1 MTAWFSYSAGVC
13 FSAVLHGVLL
23 LVLILG
29 WQVQPEP
36 KKLVRPQYIN
46 ATLLE
51 IKPRSQPKVKA
62 PIRPVEDKAAKQR
75 REKQLA
81 IQRQQKQARLEAE
94 RKQKLAK
101 ERAAKA
107 RAEKERVE
115 KQRAE
120 ERRIERERMRKV
132 QEQSLLEALAE
143 EEAFLESEHDTQLIS
158 SYSAYIQ
165 ERVVNNWSRPASAR
179 RGMVAE
185 LSIQL
190 VPTGRVV
197 SVVVAKSS
205 GNEAFDRSA
214 ERAVR
219 KVDRFERLQELSR
232 TSPGL
237 FEREFR
243 RFRLVFK
250 PEDLRL

>member
-1 MTAWFSYSAGVC
+1 M
-13 FSAVLHGVLL
+13 

-29 WQVQPEP
+29 WQVEPEP
-36 KKLVRPQYIN
+36 RKLISPQHIN

-51 IKPRSQPKVKA
+51 VKPSSRSKVKE
-62 PIRPVEDKAAKQR
+62 PKRPKEDREAKLQ
-75 REKQLA
+75 REKELV
-81 IQRQQKQARLEAE
+81 IERQKEQARMESI

-101 ERAAKA
+101 EKAAKAKAEKA
-107 RAEKERVE
+107 RAEKQRLE

-120 ERRIERERMRKV
+120 RERREKERARLA
-132 QEQSLLEALAE
+132 QEKSLMDALAE
-143 EEAFLESEHDTQLIS
+143 EEAFIESENEAQLIG

-165 ERVVNNWSRPASAR
+165 ERVVNNWSRPSSAR

-185 LSIQL
+185 LAIQL
-190 VPTGRVV
+190 VPTGRVI
-197 SVVVAKSS
+197 SVMVVKSS
-205 GNEAFDRSA
+205 GNEAFDLSA

-219 KVDRFERLQELSR
+219 KVDRFDRLQELAQEN
-232 TSPGL
+232 PML
-237 FEREFR
+237 FDREFR